1 MSNLKSNF
9 DPPYLTVKRAVLN
22 ALRED
27 LEPIG
32 DITSAL
38 VDPDKNSMLE
48 LNSRLPGVLAG
59 KLCFLETFNQID
71 SDIKVDFYLEDGALL
86 DVNTKVALIEG
97 NFGNIL
103 TAERT
108 ALNFLSHLS
117 GIATLTY
124 SFVLQAKKG
133 SDKVKIL
140 DTRKTTPGLRT
151 LEKAA
156 VRAGRGFN
164 HRGNLSEAILIKDNH
179 LGGLSI
185 EQAIE
190 TAKNN
195 WPLKTVEVECDK
207 LDQVIAAAKA
217 GATVVMLDNMDIDEI
232 TFAVKQVEEINRE
245 FNNRTLVEVSGGVT
259 LNKVTELAQAGPD
272 FISVGAITNSA
283 PVLDFGIDLV

>member
-48 LNSRLPGVLAG
+48 LNARLPGVLAG